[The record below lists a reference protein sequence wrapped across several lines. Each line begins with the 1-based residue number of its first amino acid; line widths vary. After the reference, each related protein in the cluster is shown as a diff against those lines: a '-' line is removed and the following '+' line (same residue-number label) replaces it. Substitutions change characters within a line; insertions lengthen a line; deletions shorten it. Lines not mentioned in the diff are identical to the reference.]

1 MVMSKRANF
10 KRRKNDAYLTWDKNA
25 LPPLLPHL
33 KPKTRFCEPCAG
45 AGHLIDQ
52 LQSAGHFCVD
62 AWDLEPQRADITQLD
77 ALKMSFDAGFEYF
90 ITNPPWTRSIL
101 HPMIEHLSSQL
112 PTWLLFD
119 ADWMHNLS
127 SGKFLKHCVKIVS
140 TPRLKWI
147 EGTDQ
152 AGKDNCAWYLFDIN
166 HESYPTMLGRSSYE
180 NQPDLFVAEK

>member
-1 MVMSKRANF
+1 MGKRSDI
-10 KRRKNDAYLTWDKNA
+10 KRRANDAYYTWDKRA
-25 LPPLLPHL
+25 LPALLKYLPEHS
-33 KPKTRFCEPCAG
+33 TFCEPCAG

-52 LQSAGHFCVD
+52 LEDAGHFCIEAYDIDPQEHGIYQRD
-62 AWDLEPQRADITQLD
+62 AMAIKSSD
-77 ALKMSFDAGFEYF
+77 AQFF

-101 HPMIEHLSSQL
+101 HPMIMHLASIK

-127 SGKFLKHCVKIVS
+127 SLPYLKHCKMIVS
-140 TPRLKWI
+140 TPRIKWI

-166 HESYPTMLGRSSYE
+166 HTDYPVMMGRQS
-180 NQPDLFVAEK
+180 

>member
-1 MVMSKRANF
+1 MSKRTDFA
-10 KRRKNDAYLTWDKNA
+10 RRKNDAYLTWDKRA

-33 KPKTRFCEPCAG
+33 RPGTMFCEPCAG

-52 LQSAGHFCVD
+52 LEDAGHHCMSAFD
-62 AWDLEPQRADITQLD
+62 IDPQRDDIVKRD
-77 ALKMSFDAGFEYF
+77 AFELQIYGANCY
-90 ITNPPWTRSIL
+90 ITNPPWTRAIL
-101 HPMIEHLSSQL
+101 HPMIMHLCAQM

-127 SGKFLKHCVKIVS
+127 SSQYLKHCSKIIS

-166 HESYPTMLGRSSYE
+166 HESFPTLLGRS
-180 NQPDLFVAEK
+180 AA

>member
-1 MVMSKRANF
+1 MSKHANF
-10 KRRKNDAYLTWDKNA
+10 KRRKNDAYFTWDRKA
-25 LPPLLPHL
+25 IPPLLLHL
-33 KPKTRFCEPCAG
+33 KPKTNFCEPCAG
-45 AGHLIDQ
+45 AGHLINQ
-52 LQSAGHFCVD
+52 LEDAGHYCWSAYD
-62 AWDLEPQRADITQLD
+62 IEPQGPFIIEKDAMDIAETAADL
-77 ALKMSFDAGFEYF
+77 F

-101 HPMIEHLSSQL
+101 HPLITHLASIK

-127 SGKFLKHCVKIVS
+127 SKQYLKHCVKILS

-166 HESYPTMLGRSSYE
+166 HESYPTMFGRSDCGI
-180 NQPDLFVAEK
+180 PADLFVLKNE